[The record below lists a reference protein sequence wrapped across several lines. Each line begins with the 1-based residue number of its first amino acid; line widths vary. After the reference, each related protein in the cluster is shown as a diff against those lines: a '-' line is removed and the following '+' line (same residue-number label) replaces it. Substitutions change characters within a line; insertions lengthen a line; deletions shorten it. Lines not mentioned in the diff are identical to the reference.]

1 MRERRQQLQEA
12 RGLWPLH
19 LGAVPPF
26 ESTPRAIIRC
36 PKRELHEI
44 CGRGELGQPHVVE
57 VTGRVLALGHTTRGS
72 THRPEAET
80 FTGDTRSAEPD
91 DVDTHRSSRGPVP
104 SCRRVPQEPDEIG
117 VRRRLSELAQLSG
130 QLAAVIRRV
139 VDDVPHQLSERV
151 RIRMAVQRVI

>member
-26 ESTPRAIIRC
+26 EPTPRAIIGC

-44 CGRGELGQPHVVE
+44 AGRRQLGQPHVVE
-57 VTGRVLALGHTTRGS
+57 IAGRMLALGHTARGS
-72 THRPEAET
+72 THRPETKT
-80 FTGDTRSAEPD
+80 FTGDPRSAEPD
-91 DVDTHRSSRGPVP
+91 DVDTHRSSRDPLP
-104 SCRRVPQEPDEIG
+104 SRRRFPHEPNEIG

-130 QLAAVIRRV
+130 HLAAVIRRV
-139 VDDVPHQLSERV
+139 VDHVAHQLFERV
-151 RIRMAVQRVI
+151 RIRMAVQSVI